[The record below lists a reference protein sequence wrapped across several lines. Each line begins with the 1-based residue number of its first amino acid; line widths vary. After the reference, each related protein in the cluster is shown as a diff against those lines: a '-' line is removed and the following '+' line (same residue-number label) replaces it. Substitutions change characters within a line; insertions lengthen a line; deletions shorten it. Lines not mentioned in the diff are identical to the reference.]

1 MFVQP
6 TGLVYSVPLVHNR
19 PLPPNTHIGRKKGH
33 RSAMTRYPGRSTGI
47 GADRP
52 PLPNVLPVPATL
64 GTPITE
70 ATAIVRMCFLLIYS
84 SPTFFLKFYSVLFV
98 GRQFPSGPKGFDRQ
112 LKRICLSVVAFC
124 CDVVLYLID
133 SVSFSIA
140 CCILTFP
147 LMGAFSPT
155 SAHFRL
161 PPNRLRLAT
170 PQQNPDE

>member
-1 MFVQP
+1 
-6 TGLVYSVPLVHNR
+6 
-19 PLPPNTHIGRKKGH
+19 
-33 RSAMTRYPGRSTGI
+33 MTRYPGRSTGI
-47 GADRP
+47 GAERP

-84 SPTFFLKFYSVLFV
+84 SPPPFFLILFGCDSALFV

-133 SVSFSIA
+133 SVSFPIA

-155 SAHFRL
+155 SATFVFHPIDYASQR
-161 PPNRLRLAT
+161 PNKIRMNKSGKKSQRKKTRPAKSKQMFT
-170 PQQNPDE
+170 RMRRS